1 MNGTKNNGITQQK
14 AGTKRRANGFSIEEL
29 LQQQEGGE
37 GQQQNG
43 HRQKWG
49 KQEDSVQMMI
59 TPKRSRK
66 GTMGKG
72 KKICEKCAEENVP
85 PLLADLDDNK
95 APDEDNWLR
104 GANPES
110 LKTLHCE
117 LENWETWQVGQGK

>member
-1 MNGTKNNGITQQK
+1 MKIAGKVCIGEQQPKGPTTQIVSLWRNNWREGMPPCKCSLGIYCTLDYFKPMMNGTKNNGITQQK

-72 KKICEKCAEENVP
+72 KK
-85 PLLADLDDNK
+85 L
-95 APDEDNWLR
+95 
-104 GANPES
+104 
-110 LKTLHCE
+110 
-117 LENWETWQVGQGK
+117 